1 MIMAQPLHP
10 PTQEK
15 QPRRAVAYVAVFGT
29 LWGLSEATLGTT
41 LHLLKIPFAGLILT
55 AIALN
60 IILIARAFHHARGS
74 TISIALLAAII
85 KALSISTI
93 KVGPI
98 VGILMEGLLAEGIL
112 SLMGPGRTGFLVAGI
127 SLGLYPLIQSIIT
140 RTILFGA
147 AFVPMIL
154 ELVKGLSDRVGAGFG
169 WILLIAYVA
178 LHLLI
183 GLAAAWIAWT
193 IRRRTAAQLAAIPA
207 DETP

>member
-1 MIMAQPLHP
+1 MSPAVHSSNR
-10 PTQEK
+10 EK
-15 QPRRAVAYVAVFGT
+15 QPGRSVAYIAVFGT

-55 AIALN
+55 AIGLN
-60 IILIARAFHHARGS
+60 IILIARAFHNTRGS

-85 KALSISTI
+85 KALSISTV
-93 KVGPI
+93 KVGPV

-154 ELVKGLSDRVGAGFG
+154 ELAEGLSDRVGAGFG
-169 WILLIAYVA
+169 WILVFTYVA

-183 GLAAAWIAWT
+183 GLAAAALGWT
-193 IRRRTAAQLAAIPA
+193 IRRRTAAQLAEIPA